1 LFLAPYSRTVL
12 PQARLFLRI
21 WDAWLCITG
30 KPKTAFLTR
39 KWSLSEGTRV
49 FVYIALYLTLLW
61 FMPWLKAE
69 HRAHV

>member
-1 LFLAPYSRTVL
+1 MYK
-12 PQARLFLRI
+12 
-21 WDAWLCITG
+21 G
-30 KPKTAFLTR
+30 KPKTTFLIR